1 MDIIKLTRQLG
12 AEIQK
17 DERYLAFKK
26 ATETNDNDEALQN
39 QIGEFNIAKAEL
51 DRALSD
57 NEMAQEE
64 IDKLNNKLGD
74 IYREIMANPLMTEY
88 NNARTQLDALLNEVT
103 SILMLCANGADP
115 ETCEPSSCS
124 GNCGSCGGCH

>member
-12 AEIQK
+12 AELQK
-17 DERYLAFKK
+17 DERYLAFVK
-26 ATETNDNDEALQN
+26 ANEANENDEVLKN

-51 DRALSD
+51 DRALSGSD
-57 NEMAQEE
+57 VDQNEVN
-64 IDKLNNKLGD
+64 KLNVKLGD
-74 IYREIMANPLMTEY
+74 IYKEIMDNPVMNSY
-88 NNARTQLDALLNEVT
+88 NEARTALDELLNEIT

-124 GNCGSCGGCH
+124 GNCSSCGGCH

>member
-17 DERYLAFKK
+17 DERYLAFIK
-26 ATETNDNDEALQN
+26 ATKTNDNDEALQN
-39 QIGEFNIAKAEL
+39 QIGQFNIAKAEL

-64 IDKLNNKLGD
+64 INKINNKLGD

-88 NNARTQLDALLNEVT
+88 NNAKTQLDVLLNEIT

-115 ETCEPSSCS
+115 QTCEPSSCS
-124 GNCGSCGGCH
+124 GNCSSCGGCH

>member
-17 DERYLAFKK
+17 DERYLAFIK
-26 ATETNDNDEALQN
+26 ATKTNDNDEALQN
-39 QIGEFNIAKAEL
+39 QIGQFNIAKAEL

-64 IDKLNNKLGD
+64 IDKINNKLGD

-88 NNARTQLDALLNEVT
+88 NNAKTQLDVLLNEIT

-115 ETCEPSSCS
+115 QTCEPSSCS
-124 GNCGSCGGCH
+124 GNCSSCGGCH

>member
-17 DERYLAFKK
+17 DERYLAFMK
-26 ATETNDNDEALQN
+26 ATETNDNDQTLQN

-88 NNARTQLDALLNEVT
+88 NNARTQLDALLNEIT

-124 GNCGSCGGCH
+124 GNCSSCGGCH

>member
-17 DERYLAFKK
+17 DERYLAFMK
-26 ATETNDNDEALQN
+26 ATETNDNDQTLQN

-74 IYREIMANPLMTEY
+74 IYREIMANSLMTEY
-88 NNARTQLDALLNEVT
+88 NNARTQLDALLNEIT

-124 GNCGSCGGCH
+124 GNCSSCGGCH